1 MKSKSVLEIS
11 CVLVLRVIFGWWLL
25 TTGFIAFQI
34 DLFYYPYSAGLMHFG
49 IPLLIIFITGRNLKD
64 YTFTF
69 KNPEYNLEVSINA
82 YLVGIIPW
90 GIGLSLM
97 WIFGMSLFDLPTVLG
112 LSAGYVVATFVLFSF
127 LRKWEKTG
135 KLTEENAP
143 SLRKNLLVVFVLL
156 LVPIFLGGYYG
167 QLTAQL
173 VSLIVWQLVISGF
186 GEEAF
191 WRGYVQTRLNE
202 GFGKPFEFMG
212 VSFGWGLIL
221 TSFLFGLFHVLN
233 PFNPFVG
240 SFEINILWGV
250 FTFFAGIFLGLIR
263 EKTGSLIATGV
274 AHGLLD
280 AVGEG
285 IGLVL
290 GL

>member
-1 MKSKSVLEIS
+1 MCSGAARCFWLVATNDWIHRIPDRVVLLS
-11 CVLVLRVIFGWWLL
+11 
-25 TTGFIAFQI
+25 
-34 DLFYYPYSAGLMHFG
+34 LFRRP
-49 IPLLIIFITGRNLKD
+49 
-64 YTFTF
+64 FTF
-69 KNPEYNLEVSINA
+69 WNPVTHYFHCWARPQGLHLHVKNPEYNLEVSINA

-97 WIFGMSLFDLPTVLG
+97 WLFGMSLFDLPTVLG
-112 LSAGYVVATFVLFSF
+112 LSAGYVVATYVLFSF

-143 SLRKNLLVVFVLL
+143 SLRKNLLVVFILL
-156 LVPIFLGGYYG
+156 LIPVFLGGYYG

-250 FTFFAGIFLGLIR
+250 FTFFGGLFLGLIR